1 MITLA
6 APGTGRCGHAV
17 GRVRAPVEAVPRA
30 LTCLCGRGTIGRVT
44 PTAPE
49 APQMISPARKWAI
62 TLSVM
67 VVAFMQVL
75 DTSVTNVVL
84 PHLQGSLSA
93 GLEEVS
99 WVLTSYLA
107 ANAVIIPATGWLA
120 GVFGRKRFF
129 LICATLFTVSSFLSG
144 IAPNL
149 TFLVLARIFQGIG
162 GGPIIP
168 LSQAILWEIFPL
180 GQRGLAMA
188 VWGIG
193 FMMGPIIG
201 PTLGGYI
208 ADNWSWRWIFYI
220 NLPVGLLGFFMASA
234 FLFDPPYLRKP
245 GRVDWSG
252 LVLMVV
258 GFGCLQLLLDRGERE
273 DWFDS
278 SLIVTLAVIAGC
290 ALMGFLIRELMARDP
305 ILDLRVFTDRNFA
318 TGASLIALI
327 GLGLFSSMLLLAVY
341 TQKLLGYDAWTSG
354 LVLAP
359 GGVGNMISL
368 LLAGRLVTRMDQ
380 RLLLTFGCLVNAA
393 SLYMMSYLTLNIDYW
408 TLAFP
413 RFIQGFGLG
422 FIFVP
427 LSTLTLSTIRR
438 DKLVNATSA
447 FNVLRNLGG
456 SVGIALATTLLAQR
470 SQIHQANLVSHV
482 NVWDP
487 DTTARLA
494 RWTNHFLAHGS
505 DSFTAQRRAVA
516 MLYQDTIGQAQAL
529 AYIDDFWLLAV
540 LFSIIP
546 FFIPLMRRVRAEP
559 AAPARESETDA
570 TGRVPPLPA
579 PVD

>member
-1 MITLA
+1 VS
-6 APGTGRCGHAV
+6 V
-17 GRVRAPVEAVPRA
+17 GASGPESGPVSA
-30 LTCLCGRGTIGRVT
+30 
-44 PTAPE
+44 
-49 APQMISPARKWAI
+49 ARKWAI

-99 WVLTSYLA
+99 WVITSYLA
-107 ANAVIIPATGWLA
+107 ANAIVIPATGWLA
-120 GVFGRKRFF
+120 GVLGRKRFF
-129 LICATLFTVSSFLSG
+129 LVCATLFTVSSVLSG
-144 IAPNL
+144 MAPNL
-149 TFLVLARIFQGIG
+149 TCLVLARIAQGIG

-245 GRVDWSG
+245 SRVDWPG
-252 LVLMVV
+252 LILMVL

-278 SLIVTLAVIAGC
+278 SFIVTLAVIAGA
-290 ALMGFLIRELMARDP
+290 ALVGFLVRELVARDP

-318 TGASLIALI
+318 FGASFIALI
-327 GLGLFSSMLLLAVY
+327 GLGMFSSMVLLALY
-341 TQKLLGYDAWTSG
+341 AQKLLEYDALTSG

-359 GGVGNMISL
+359 GGIGNMFSL
-368 LLAGRLVTRMDQ
+368 ILCGRLVTRVDQ
-380 RLLLTFGCLVNAA
+380 RLLLTFGCLVNAV
-393 SLYMMSYLTLNIDYW
+393 SLYMMSNLTLGMDYW
-408 TLAFP
+408 SLTFP
-413 RFIQGFGLG
+413 RVIQGFALG

-427 LSTLTLSTIRR
+427 LSTLTLATIRR
-438 DKLVNATSA
+438 DRLVNATSA
-447 FNVLRNLGG
+447 YNVLRNLGG

-470 SQIHQANLVSHV
+470 SQFHQLNLVSHV
-482 NVWDP
+482 TAWDP
-487 DTTARLA
+487 ETQARLA
-494 RWTNHFLAHGS
+494 RWTSHFLAQGS
-505 DSFTAQRRAVA
+505 DPFTAQRRGLA
-516 MLYQDTIGQAQAL
+516 MLYHDAVGQAQVM
-529 AYIDDFWLLAV
+529 AYADDFWLLAV
-540 LFSIIP
+540 LFSIVP
-546 FFIPLMRRVRAEP
+546 LFLPLMRRVRADP
-559 AAPARESETDA
+559 VAPREEA
-570 TGRVPPLPA
+570 EGEGGRVPALPA

>member
-1 MITLA
+1 MSAPPTDVA
-6 APGTGRCGHAV
+6 AGP
-17 GRVRAPVEAVPRA
+17 
-30 LTCLCGRGTIGRVT
+30 
-44 PTAPE
+44 
-49 APQMISPARKWAI
+49 ISAARKWAI

-99 WVLTSYLA
+99 WVITSYLA
-107 ANAVIIPATGWLA
+107 ANAIIIPATGWLA
-120 GVFGRKRFF
+120 GVLGRKRFF
-129 LICATLFTVSSFLSG
+129 LICCVLFTVSSVLSG
-144 IAPNL
+144 MAPNL
-149 TFLVLARIFQGIG
+149 TFLILARIAQGIG

-245 GRVDWSG
+245 SRVDWPG
-252 LVLMVV
+252 LVLMVL
-258 GFGCLQLLLDRGERE
+258 GFGCLQLMLDRGERE

-278 SLIVTLAVIAGC
+278 SMIVALAVISGM
-290 ALMGFLIRELMARDP
+290 ALVGFLARELMAKDP

-318 TGASLIALI
+318 FGASFIALI
-327 GLGLFSSMLLLAVY
+327 GLGMFSSMVLLALY
-341 TQKLLGYDAWTSG
+341 SQKLLGYDALTSG

-359 GGVGNMISL
+359 GGLGNMFSL
-368 LLAGRLVTRMDQ
+368 ILCGRLVTRVDQ
-380 RLLLTFGCLVNAA
+380 RLLLTFGCLVNAI
-393 SLYMMSYLTLNIDYW
+393 SLYMMSNLTLGMDYW
-408 TLAFP
+408 SLTLP
-413 RFIQGFGLG
+413 RIIQGFALG

-427 LSTLTLSTIRR
+427 LSTLTLATMRW

-447 FNVLRNLGG
+447 YNVLRNLGG
-456 SVGIALATTLLAQR
+456 SVGIALATTYLAQR
-470 SQIHQANLVSHV
+470 SQFHQHNLVSHV
-482 NVWDP
+482 TVWDP
-487 DTTARLA
+487 ATQDRLA
-494 RWTNHFLAHGS
+494 QWTSHFLAQGA
-505 DSFTAQRRAVA
+505 DSFTAQRRAMA
-516 MLYQDTIGQAQAL
+516 MLYHDVVGQAQVL
-529 AYIDDFWLLAV
+529 AYADDFWLLAI
-540 LFSIIP
+540 LFSIVP
-546 FFIPLMRRVRAEP
+546 LFLPLMRRVHAEP
-559 AAPARESETDA
+559 AAPREEDTD
-570 TGRVPPLPA
+570 GQVRPLPA

>member
-1 MITLA
+1 MTTPA
-6 APGTGRCGHAV
+6 TEG
-17 GRVRAPVEAVPRA
+17 APVSS
-30 LTCLCGRGTIGRVT
+30 T
-44 PTAPE
+44 
-49 APQMISPARKWAI
+49 RKWAI

-99 WVLTSYLA
+99 WVITSYLA

-120 GVFGRKRFF
+120 GLLGRTRFF
-129 LICATLFTVSSFLSG
+129 LVCATLFTVSSFLSG

-149 TFLVLARIFQGIG
+149 TFLILARIFQGIG

-234 FLFDPPYLRKP
+234 FLFDPPYLKKP
-245 GRVDWSG
+245 ARVDWPG
-252 LVLMVV
+252 LVLMVL
-258 GFGCLQLLLDRGERE
+258 GFGSLQFLLDRGERE

-290 ALMGFLIRELMARDP
+290 ALVGFLIRELTAREP
-305 ILDLRVFTDRNFA
+305 ILDLMVFTDRNFA
-318 TGASLIALI
+318 TGASFIAMV
-327 GLGLFSSMLLLAVY
+327 GLGMFSSLVLLAVY
-341 TQKLLGYDAWTSG
+341 TQQLLGYDAWTSG

-368 LLAGRLVTRMDQ
+368 LVCARLVTRMDQ

-393 SLYMMSYLTLNIDYW
+393 SLYMMSTLTLGMDYW
-408 TLAFP
+408 GLAFP
-413 RFIQGFGLG
+413 RLVQGFALG

-427 LSTLTLSTIRR
+427 LSTLTLATIRK

-447 FNVLRNLGG
+447 YNVLRNLGG

-470 SQIHQANLVSHV
+470 SQFHQANLVSHLT
-482 NVWDP
+482 VWDP
-487 DTTARLA
+487 ETQSRLE
-494 RWTNHFLAHGS
+494 RWASHFMAQGS
-505 DSFTAQRRAVA
+505 DSFTAQRRALA
-516 MLYQDTIGQAQAL
+516 MLYHDTVGQAQVL
-529 AYIDDFWLLAV
+529 AYADDFWLLAI
-540 LFSIIP
+540 LFSVVP
-546 FFIPLMRRVRAEP
+546 LFLPLMRRVRVEPVAPRPETGP
-559 AAPARESETDA
+559 AA
-570 TGRVPPLPA
+570 GRVPSLPA

>member
-1 MITLA
+1 MA
-6 APGTGRCGHAV
+6 A
-17 GRVRAPVEAVPRA
+17 
-30 LTCLCGRGTIGRVT
+30 T
-44 PTAPE
+44 PDAGP
-49 APQMISPARKWAI
+49 ISSARKWAI

-99 WVLTSYLA
+99 WVITSYLA
-107 ANAVIIPATGWLA
+107 ANAIIIPATGWLA
-120 GVFGRKRFF
+120 GVLGRKRFF
-129 LICATLFTVSSFLSG
+129 LICCVLFTVSSVLSG
-144 IAPNL
+144 MAPNL
-149 TFLVLARIFQGIG
+149 TFLILARIFQGIG

-188 VWGIG
+188 VWGVG

-245 GRVDWSG
+245 ARVDWPG

-258 GFGCLQLLLDRGERE
+258 GFGCLQLFLDRGERE

-278 SLIVTLAVIAGC
+278 TLIVTLAIVAGV
-290 ALMGFLIRELMARDP
+290 ALVGFVARELLAEHP
-305 ILDLRVFTDRNFA
+305 VLDLAVFTDRNFA
-318 TGASLIALI
+318 FGATFISLI
-327 GLGLFSSMLLLAVY
+327 GLGMFSSMVLLALY
-341 TQKLLGYDAWTSG
+341 SQKLLGYDALTSG

-359 GGVGNMISL
+359 GGVGNMFSL
-368 LLAGRLVTRMDQ
+368 ILCGRLVTRVDQ
-380 RLLLTFGCLVNAA
+380 RALLTFGCLVNAL
-393 SLYMMSYLTLNIDYW
+393 SLYMMSNLTLGMDYW
-408 TLAFP
+408 TLTLP
-413 RFIQGFGLG
+413 RVIQGFALG

-427 LSTLTLSTIRR
+427 LSTLTLATIRK

-447 FNVLRNLGG
+447 YNVLRNLGG

-470 SQIHQANLVSHV
+470 SQLHQQNLVSHV
-482 NVWDP
+482 TVWDP
-487 DTTARLA
+487 ATQERLG
-494 RWTNHFLAHGS
+494 RWTSHFLTQGS
-505 DSFTAQRRAVA
+505 DAFTAQRQAMA
-516 MLYQDTIGQAQAL
+516 MLYQDAVGQAQVL
-529 AYIDDFWLLAV
+529 AYADDFWLLAI
-540 LFSIIP
+540 LFSIVP
-546 FFIPLMRRVRAEP
+546 LFLPLMRRVRVDPAPSHEDAEG
-559 AAPARESETDA
+559 EGG
-570 TGRVPPLPA
+570 GRVPPLPA

>member
-1 MITLA
+1 VSA
-6 APGTGRCGHAV
+6 SP
-17 GRVRAPVEAVPRA
+17 
-30 LTCLCGRGTIGRVT
+30 LTEVVAG
-44 PTAPE
+44 P
-49 APQMISPARKWAI
+49 ISAARKWAI

-99 WVLTSYLA
+99 WVITSYLA
-107 ANAVIIPATGWLA
+107 ANAIIIPATGWLA
-120 GVFGRKRFF
+120 GVLGRKRFF
-129 LICATLFTVSSFLSG
+129 LICCVLFTVSSVLSG
-144 IAPNL
+144 MAPNL
-149 TFLVLARIFQGIG
+149 TFLVLARIAQGIG

-245 GRVDWSG
+245 ARVDWPG
-252 LVLMVV
+252 LVLMVL
-258 GFGCLQLLLDRGERE
+258 GFGCLQLMLDRGERE

-278 SLIVTLAVIAGC
+278 SLIVALAVIAGA
-290 ALMGFLIRELMARDP
+290 ALVGFLARELMAKDP

-318 TGASLIALI
+318 FGASFIALI
-327 GLGLFSSMLLLAVY
+327 GLGMFSSMVLLALY
-341 TQKLLGYDAWTSG
+341 SQKLLGYDALTSG

-359 GGVGNMISL
+359 GGLGNMFSL
-368 LLAGRLVTRMDQ
+368 ILCGRLVTRVDQ
-380 RLLLTFGCLVNAA
+380 RLLLTFGCLVNAI
-393 SLYMMSYLTLNIDYW
+393 SLYMMSNLTLGMDYW
-408 TLAFP
+408 SLTMP
-413 RFIQGFGLG
+413 RVIQGFALG

-427 LSTLTLSTIRR
+427 LSTLTLATIRR

-447 FNVLRNLGG
+447 YNVLRNLGG
-456 SVGIALATTLLAQR
+456 SVGIALATTYLAQR
-470 SQIHQANLVSHV
+470 SQFHQHNLVSHV
-482 NVWDP
+482 TIWDP
-487 DTTARLA
+487 ATQDRLA
-494 RWTNHFLAHGS
+494 QWTSHFMAQGA
-505 DSFTAQRRAVA
+505 DSFTAQRRALA
-516 MLYQDTIGQAQAL
+516 MLYHDVVGQAQVL
-529 AYIDDFWLLAV
+529 AYADDFWLLAI
-540 LFSIIP
+540 LFSIVP
-546 FFIPLMRRVRAEP
+546 LFLPLMRRVHVEP
-559 AAPARESETDA
+559 PVPREEDA
-570 TGRVPPLPA
+570 DGQVRPLPA